1 MKKIVS
7 VLSTLAVLF
16 AANLSI
22 STTSA
27 KAGYWTSTPQ
37 YGGGTIHRYTPT
49 WNYNSS
55 SGRFEYR

>member
-7 VLSTLAVLF
+7 VLSTLAILF

-37 YGGGTIHRYTPT
+37 YGGGTIHRYTP
-49 WNYNSS
+49 SIERD
-55 SGRFEYR
+55 GLMGYRYR

>member
-22 STTSA
+22 SSTSA
-27 KAGYWTSTPQ
+27 KADYWVSTPL
-37 YGGGTIHRYTPT
+37 YGGGTIHRYVQNPYPHLSPHF
-49 WNYNSS
+49 WS
-55 SGRFEYR
+55 F

>member
-7 VLSTLAVLF
+7 IISTLAVLF

-37 YGGGTIHRYTPT
+37 YGGGTIHRYTPSVE
-49 WNYNSS
+49 YNPWT
-55 SGRFEYR
+55 GTLGWR

>member
-1 MKKIVS
+1 MKKIVC

-37 YGGGTIHRYTPT
+37 YGGGTIHRYTP
-49 WNYNSS
+49 SMERD
-55 SGRFEYR
+55 GLMGLRYR

>member
-16 AANLSI
+16 ATNMSV
-22 STTSA
+22 SNVA

-37 YGGGTIHRYTPT
+37 YGGGTIHRYTP
-49 WNYNSS
+49 SMERD
-55 SGRFEYR
+55 GLMGLRFR